1 MAEDPKRLRATLVDA
16 GWDTPAPPP
25 VPPPPPVQRPARS
38 GVMMTPIPQL
48 PQSRPSARPPT
59 VPPPPPAPSTLAPS
73 PPAQVGPL
81 PAPGLPPP
89 SQRVEA
95 PRDLPEYG
103 IDGPASE
110 ATRVDRQMEARARAM
125 NVLELAS
132 SINQIAGTRPAV
144 GAHDAGLASD
154 PHAREPLPGFRAAM
168 LLRVR
173 FAHGELPLWSL
184 VTPFVILVALAT
196 AFAVA
201 AVSTA
206 PAAPEPPGGVA
217 DAANLAQ
224 PKAAPAA
231 PLPSLTNAAAPS
243 SAAAEPASSADLP
256 SIESLSPKL
265 RSTEVLEI
273 ASKHAGRQ
281 LDRARGLAAALDRDP
296 SLAQDEKTQAEIRRL
311 LDNQETSRHLLG
323 VIAGLPGP
331 VSADLLY
338 EVWTG
343 TVLRNETTDLA
354 RALLLSQDVRS
365 KASPALS
372 VSLALRQA
380 ERCEDNAKVLPRA
393 IEHGDRRALHLLTK
407 LTRRYGC
414 GPNKREDCYPCLRSS
429 DALDQAVKA
438 VKNRREPKTFGRR

>member
-38 GVMMTPIPQL
+38 GVMMTPIPQ
-48 PQSRPSARPPT
+48 SRPSMRPPT
-59 VPPPPPAPSTLAPS
+59 VPPPPPSAL
-73 PPAQVGPL
+73 PPALPVQVAPR
-81 PAPGLPPP
+81 PAPGLPLP
-89 SQRVEA
+89 SQRVEL

-132 SINQIAGTRPAV
+132 SINQIAGTRPAQA
-144 GAHDAGLASD
+144 AHEGSLALD
-154 PHAREPLPGFRAAM
+154 QHAREPLPGFRAAM
-168 LLRVR
+168 LLRVK

-184 VTPFVILVALAT
+184 VTPLVILVALAT

-206 PAAPEPPGGVA
+206 PAAPESLVGVA
-217 DAANLAQ
+217 DAASPAQ
-224 PKAAPAA
+224 PEAVSPAPAPA
-231 PLPSLTNAAAPS
+231 PSLTTAAAPS
-243 SAAAEPASSADLP
+243 NAAAEPASSADLP
-256 SIESLSPKL
+256 SLEALSPKL
-265 RSTEVLEI
+265 RSAEILEI

-281 LDRARGLAAALDRDP
+281 LGRARALSAALDRDP

-354 RALLLSQDVRS
+354 RALLLSEDVRA

-372 VSLALRQA
+372 VSLELRQA
-380 ERCEDNAKVLPRA
+380 ERCEDSAKILPRA

-414 GPNKREDCYPCLRSS
+414 GPNKREDCYPCLRGS